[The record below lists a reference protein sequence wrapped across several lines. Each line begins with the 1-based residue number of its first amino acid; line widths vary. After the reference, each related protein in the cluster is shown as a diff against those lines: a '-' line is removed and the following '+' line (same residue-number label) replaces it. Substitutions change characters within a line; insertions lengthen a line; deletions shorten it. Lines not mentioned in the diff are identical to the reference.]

1 MQRDTQD
8 VQYSQ
13 GVEMSECEQ
22 SDRKRERKGETHECC
37 HTVGTALPVRGI
49 KLIETGEFPVGSG
62 EAHAG

>member
-8 VQYSQ
+8 VQYSH
-13 GVEMSECEQ
+13 GVEMLGCEQ

-37 HTVGTALPVRGI
+37 HTGGTAVPVRGL
-49 KLIETGEFPVGSG
+49 KLIETGEFPVGSR

>member
-8 VQYSQ
+8 VQYSH
-13 GVEMSECEQ
+13 GVEMLGCEQ

-37 HTVGTALPVRGI
+37 HTGGTAVPGQGL
-49 KLIETGEFPVGSG
+49 KLIETGEFPVGSR